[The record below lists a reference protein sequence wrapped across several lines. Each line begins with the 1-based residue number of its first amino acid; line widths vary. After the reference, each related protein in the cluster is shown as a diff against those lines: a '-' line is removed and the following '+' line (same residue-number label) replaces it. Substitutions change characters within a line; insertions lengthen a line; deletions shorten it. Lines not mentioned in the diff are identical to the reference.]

1 MKKVLESNFKLFR
14 LAGDV
19 LNYLGKAVKDF
30 D

>member
-1 MKKVLESNFKLFR
+1 MKKELENNFKLFR

-19 LNYLGKAVKDF
+19 LNCLGKAVKDS